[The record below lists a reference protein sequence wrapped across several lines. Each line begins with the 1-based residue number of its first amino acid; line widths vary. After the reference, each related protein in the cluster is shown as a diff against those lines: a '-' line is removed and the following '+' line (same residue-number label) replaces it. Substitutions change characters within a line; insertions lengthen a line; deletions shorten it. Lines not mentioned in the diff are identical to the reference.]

1 MIISHFVTQQDTDLK
16 SEPVSPLVG
25 ANTWTL
31 TISTDATPDRTL
43 MMLLF
48 ELRQFKKKN
57 ESKHQIESKIISK
70 RVDS

>member
-31 TISTDATPDRTL
+31 TIGTDATPDRTL

-48 ELRQFKKKN
+48 ELRQFKKK
-57 ESKHQIESKIISK
+57 E
-70 RVDS
+70 